1 MSNALEKARLIITH
15 QSIFNSHLNVLAFIK
30 HWQLQ
35 IRGGRLDCTR
45 SGLAQ
50 TANRSIPHR
59 LPDLFQKRQL
69 IGSCAD
75 RSTGPQAPKQLLLAD
90 CADPARNALAA
101 RFISKKRG
109 DACEDIGHIHGF
121 IKDHDDSGSQSRADG
136 ASSFERERNIELVW
150 ANERTRSATE
160 QDRLNL
166 LSAGD
171 APGHFN
177 KLPKRAAERNFI
189 QPRPHD
195 VSRQTK
201 QFRPGRSGRTDP
213 GKSFGAIEDD
223 ERYVDERLDIID
235 DCRLAE

>member
-1 MSNALEKARLIITH
+1 MSTCFT
-15 QSIFNSHLNVLAFIK
+15 SGCS
-30 HWQLQ
+30 
-35 IRGGRLDCTR
+35 GGAGGCL
-45 SGLAQ
+45 GLGGGVNQ
-50 TANRSIPHR
+50 
-59 LPDLFQKRQL
+59 
-69 IGSCAD
+69 IGSD
-75 RSTGPQAPKQLLLAD
+75 
-90 CADPARNALAA
+90 ALIVSFYSAVH
-101 RFISKKRG
+101 KKCS

-150 ANERTRSATE
+150 ANERTRSPTE

-201 QFRPGRSGRTDP
+201 QFRPGRSGRTNP
-213 GKSFGAIEDD
+213 GKSFGAIPDD